1 MFIEK
6 FKLYRCLNICF
17 VKIQTIYACL
27 SEYIFKESE
36 TYLIFYQWHS
46 LMLLYLII
54 FNGYIILYG
63 MDLLKNYLIM
73 LLHY

>member
-6 FKLYRCLNICF
+6 FKLYRCINICF

-36 TYLIFYQWHS
+36 TYLILYQ
-46 LMLLYLII
+46 
-54 FNGYIILYG
+54 
-63 MDLLKNYLIM
+63 
-73 LLHY
+73 